1 MNTTYTAR
9 WSLLTLVLS
18 GGLLG
23 LAGCASSQRDE
34 EAEDA
39 AEAARATAEVNAAKS
54 AFLASWTKHAGQ
66 AFTTDTLSTHVATS
80 SDFLSFDGMSQDKTV
95 IQGWNDYAA
104 IWGPGMNG
112 FAKASLTEVKALRTW
127 ADDDMGVTA
136 SIVRIYGEMPNGQ
149 TLDMR
154 GHLTLVF
161 APTEDGWRVVHE
173 HMSMPVK
180 E

>member
-1 MNTTYTAR
+1 MLPA
-9 WSLLTLVLS
+9 
-18 GGLLG
+18 GLLG
-23 LAGCASSQRDE
+23 LHGCATSRHDDGAE
-34 EAEDA
+34 EA
-39 AEAARATAEVNAAKS
+39 AEVARATLEVNAAKQ
-54 AFLASWTKHAGQ
+54 AFLASWTKRAGQ
-66 AFTTDTLSTHVATS
+66 TFTTDALSKHVANS
-80 SDFLSFDGMSQDKTV
+80 PDFLSFDGMSQDKTV
-95 IQGWNDYAA
+95 IEGWNNYAA

-112 FAKASLTEVKALRTW
+112 FTNASLTELRAVRTW

-149 TLDMR
+149 KLEMK

-161 APTEDGWRVVHE
+161 APGKDGWRVVHE